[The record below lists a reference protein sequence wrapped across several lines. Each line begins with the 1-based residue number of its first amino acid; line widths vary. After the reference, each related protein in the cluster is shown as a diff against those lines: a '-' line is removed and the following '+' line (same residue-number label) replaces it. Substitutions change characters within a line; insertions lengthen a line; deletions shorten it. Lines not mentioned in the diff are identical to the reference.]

1 MTTETRPQTQLE
13 LIRAA
18 LLAGRALTPLEALR
32 EFGCFRLG
40 ARIWE
45 LRHEEG
51 MEIAQTLVE
60 TTEGAHVAQYRL
72 VAPVEPEQ
80 GRML

>member
-1 MTTETRPQTQLE
+1 MTTATRPQTQLD

-40 ARIWE
+40 ARIWD
-45 LRHEEG
+45 LKREG

-80 GRML
+80 TRMSI